1 MGPKKKPPAANE
13 AIDPTDSS
21 FEDHWEKLEI
31 KLNEWVKSSLP
42 GLVTSIMQ
50 SHVTKIIDDYI
61 SSTEFQRSLADSIN
75 FDAANFEAR
84 LGSSEKKINE
94 LINSNQSKIAEL
106 DEELAK
112 LKSNLAL
119 KGKAIAGLEDDN
131 YRLSQEVDDLEQY
144 TRRTNVRVYGVA
156 EQTEE
161 NTDNLAIDFF
171 KSELNVDV
179 ASNDISR
186 SHRVGKKSA
195 AKPRPIIVRFTKHKT
210 KVAVMSRR
218 RMLKERKRPF
228 NLQEDLT
235 INRREI
241 LNYLNKDIEEGI
253 VSKVWTVD
261 GVVCFRPSCDSS
273 VIERCTS
280 LEDCQEIIAKYCE

>member
-1 MGPKKKPPAANE
+1 MAND
-13 AIDPTDSS
+13 AIDPTDAT
-21 FEDHWEKLEI
+21 FEDHWDKLES

-42 GLVTSIMQ
+42 GIVTSIMQ
-50 SHVTKIIDDYI
+50 SHVTKIVDDYI

-75 FDAANFEAR
+75 FDAAGLETQ
-84 LGSSEKKINE
+84 LGSSEKKLNE
-94 LINSNQSKIAEL
+94 LINSNQAKIAKL
-106 DEELAK
+106 DEELTK
-112 LKSNLAL
+112 LENNLAL
-119 KGKAIAGLEDDN
+119 KDKAIAGLEDDN

-144 TRRTNVRVYGVA
+144 TRRTNVRIYGVA
-156 EQTEE
+156 EQPEE
-161 NTDNLAIDFF
+161 NTDNLAMDFF

-186 SHRVGKKSA
+186 SLRVGKKSG
-195 AKPRPIIVRFTKHKT
+195 AKPRPIIVRFTKHNT
-210 KVAVMSRR
+210 KNAVMSRR
-218 RMLKERKRPF
+218 RVLKERKRPF
-228 NLQEDLT
+228 SLQEDLT

-241 LNYLNKDIEEGI
+241 LKYLNKDIEEGI

-261 GVVCFRPSCDSS
+261 GVICFRPSGDSS

>member
-1 MGPKKKPPAANE
+1 MAND
-13 AIDPTDSS
+13 AIDPTDAT
-21 FEDHWEKLEI
+21 FEHHWDKLES

-42 GLVTSIMQ
+42 GIVTSIMQ
-50 SHVTKIIDDYI
+50 SHVTKIVDDYI

-75 FDAANFEAR
+75 FDAAGLETQ
-84 LGSSEKKINE
+84 LGSSEKKLNE
-94 LINSNQSKIAEL
+94 LINSNQAKIAKL
-106 DEELAK
+106 DEELTK
-112 LKSNLAL
+112 LENNIAL
-119 KGKAIAGLEDDN
+119 KDKAIAGLEDDN

-144 TRRTNVRVYGVA
+144 TRRTNVRIYGVA
-156 EQTEE
+156 EQPEE
-161 NTDNLAIDFF
+161 NTDNLAMDFF

-186 SHRVGKKSA
+186 SHRVGKKSG
-195 AKPRPIIVRFTKHKT
+195 AKPRPIIVRFTKHNT

-218 RMLKERKRPF
+218 RVLKERKRPF

-241 LNYLNKDIEEGI
+241 LKYLNKDIEEGI

-261 GVVCFRPSCDSS
+261 GVICFRPSGDSS

>member
-1 MGPKKKPPAANE
+1 MAND
-13 AIDPTDSS
+13 AIDPTDST
-21 FEDHWEKLEI
+21 FKDHWDKLEI

-50 SHVTKIIDDYI
+50 SHVTKTVDDYI

-75 FDAANFEAR
+75 FDAAGLETQ
-84 LGSSEKKINE
+84 LGSSEKKLNE
-94 LINSNQSKIAEL
+94 LINSNQAKIAKL
-106 DEELAK
+106 DEELTK
-112 LKSNLAL
+112 IKNNLAL
-119 KGKAIAGLEDDN
+119 KDKAIAGLEEDN

-144 TRRTNVRVYGVA
+144 TRRTNVRIFGVA
-156 EQTEE
+156 EQPEE

-186 SHRVGKKSA
+186 SHRVGKKSG
-195 AKPRPIIVRFTKHKT
+195 AKPRPIIVRFTKHNT
-210 KVAVMSRR
+210 KAAVMSRR
-218 RMLKERKRPF
+218 RVLKERKRPF

-241 LNYLNKDIEEGI
+241 LKYLNKDIEDGI

-261 GVVCFRPSCDSS
+261 GVICFRPSGDSS

>member
-1 MGPKKKPPAANE
+1 MAND
-13 AIDPTDSS
+13 AIDPTDAT
-21 FEDHWEKLEI
+21 FEHHWDKLES

-42 GLVTSIMQ
+42 GIVTSIMQ
-50 SHVTKIIDDYI
+50 SHVTKIVDDYI

-75 FDAANFEAR
+75 FDAAGLETQ
-84 LGSSEKKINE
+84 LGSSEKKLNE
-94 LINSNQSKIAEL
+94 LINSNQAKIAKL
-106 DEELAK
+106 DEELTK
-112 LKSNLAL
+112 LKNNLAL
-119 KGKAIAGLEDDN
+119 KDKAIAGLEDDN

-144 TRRTNVRVYGVA
+144 TRRTNVRIYGVA
-156 EQTEE
+156 EQPEE
-161 NTDNLAIDFF
+161 NTENLAIDFF

-186 SHRVGKKSA
+186 SHRVGKKSG
-195 AKPRPIIVRFTKHKT
+195 AKPRPIIVRFTKHNT

-218 RMLKERKRPF
+218 RVLKERKRPF

-241 LNYLNKDIEEGI
+241 LKYLNKDIEEGI

-261 GVVCFRPSCDSS
+261 GVICFRPSGDSS

>member
-1 MGPKKKPPAANE
+1 MAND
-13 AIDPTDSS
+13 AIDPTDAT
-21 FEDHWEKLEI
+21 FEDHWDKLES

-42 GLVTSIMQ
+42 GIVTSIMQ
-50 SHVTKIIDDYI
+50 SHVTKIVDDYI

-75 FDAANFEAR
+75 FDAAGLETQ
-84 LGSSEKKINE
+84 LGSSEKKLNE
-94 LINSNQSKIAEL
+94 LINSNQAKIAKL
-106 DEELAK
+106 DEELTK
-112 LKSNLAL
+112 LENNIAL
-119 KGKAIAGLEDDN
+119 KDKAIAGLEDDN

-144 TRRTNVRVYGVA
+144 TRRTNVRIYGIA
-156 EQTEE
+156 EQPEE
-161 NTDNLAIDFF
+161 NTDNLAVDFF

-186 SHRVGKKSA
+186 SHRVGKKSG
-195 AKPRPIIVRFTKHKT
+195 AKPRPIIVRFTKHNT

-218 RMLKERKRPF
+218 RVLKERKRPF

-241 LNYLNKDIEEGI
+241 LKYLNKDIEEGI

-261 GVVCFRPSCDSS
+261 GVICFRPSGDSS

>member
-1 MGPKKKPPAANE
+1 MAND
-13 AIDPTDSS
+13 AIDPTDAT
-21 FEDHWEKLEI
+21 FEDHWDKLES

-42 GLVTSIMQ
+42 GIVTSIMQ
-50 SHVTKIIDDYI
+50 SHVTKIVDDYI

-75 FDAANFEAR
+75 FDAAGLETQ
-84 LGSSEKKINE
+84 LGSSEKKLNE
-94 LINSNQSKIAEL
+94 PVNSNQAKIAKL
-106 DEELAK
+106 DEELTK
-112 LKSNLAL
+112 LENNLAL
-119 KGKAIAGLEDDN
+119 KDKAIAGLEDDN

-144 TRRTNVRVYGVA
+144 TRRTNVRIYGVA
-156 EQTEE
+156 EQAEE
-161 NTDNLAIDFF
+161 NTDNLAMDFF

-186 SHRVGKKSA
+186 SHRVGKKSG
-195 AKPRPIIVRFTKHKT
+195 AKPRPIIVRFTKHNT

-218 RMLKERKRPF
+218 RVLKERKRPF

-241 LNYLNKDIEEGI
+241 LKYLNKDIEEGI

-261 GVVCFRPSCDSS
+261 GVICFRPSGDSS

>member
-1 MGPKKKPPAANE
+1 MAND
-13 AIDPTDSS
+13 AIDPTDAT
-21 FEDHWEKLEI
+21 FEHHWDKLES

-42 GLVTSIMQ
+42 GIVTSIMQ
-50 SHVTKIIDDYI
+50 SHVTKIVDDYI

-75 FDAANFEAR
+75 FDAAGLETQ
-84 LGSSEKKINE
+84 LGSSEKKLNE
-94 LINSNQSKIAEL
+94 LINSNQAKIAKL
-106 DEELAK
+106 DEELTK
-112 LKSNLAL
+112 LENNIAL
-119 KGKAIAGLEDDN
+119 KDKAIAGLEDDN

-144 TRRTNVRVYGVA
+144 TRRTNVRIYGVA
-156 EQTEE
+156 EQPEE
-161 NTDNLAIDFF
+161 NTDNLAVDFF

-186 SHRVGKKSA
+186 SHRVGKKSG
-195 AKPRPIIVRFTKHKT
+195 AKPRPIIVRFTKHNT

-218 RMLKERKRPF
+218 RVLKERKRPF

-241 LNYLNKDIEEGI
+241 LKYLNKDIEEGI

-261 GVVCFRPSCDSS
+261 GVICFRPSGDSS